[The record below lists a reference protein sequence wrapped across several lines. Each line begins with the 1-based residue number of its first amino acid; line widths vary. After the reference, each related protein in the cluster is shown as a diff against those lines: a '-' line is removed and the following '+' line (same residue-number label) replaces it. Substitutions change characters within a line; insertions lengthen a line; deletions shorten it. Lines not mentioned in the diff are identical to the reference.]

1 MYDHMIEEMADAI
14 AKELHLEP
22 NSILPSLHRFWQDKI
37 AHVWQVE
44 DIYEAAYRLGKAVT
58 REDAIGLLQDVFH
71 HHDSSLG
78 ITWDSLDAAL
88 EDYRLDL
95 TALPEEHLSEVHG
108 IFKVWRAGD
117 LIAHQFGLYSNQM
130 DGNLPEALAMAR
142 QMAKDQPGTQIHLG
156 LEDNPDP
163 WLTLIMI
170 DDEIQIKE
178 YETLEET
185 Q

>member
-14 AKELHLEP
+14 ANDLHLEP
-22 NSILPSLHRFWQDKI
+22 NAILPSLHRFWQDKI
-37 AHVWQVE
+37 AHVWQVDDVLE
-44 DIYEAAYRLGKAVT
+44 SARRVGKAVT

-88 EDYRLDL
+88 EDYCLDL
-95 TALPEEHLSEVHG
+95 TALSEERLSEVHG
-108 IFKVWRAGD
+108 LFKVWRAGN
-117 LIAHQFGLYSNQM
+117 LIAHQFGLYPNRM
-130 DGNLPEALAMAR
+130 DGNLPEVLSLAR
-142 QMAKDQPGTQIHLG
+142 QMAKEHPGEKVFLG

-163 WLTLIMI
+163 WLTLTQRE
-170 DDEIQIKE
+170 DEIQITE
-178 YETLEET
+178 YKKLEEA

>member
-22 NSILPSLHRFWQDKI
+22 NTILPSLHRFWQDKI
-37 AHVWQVE
+37 AHVWQLE
-44 DIYEAAYRLGKAVT
+44 DVYETAYRIGKAIT

-78 ITWDSLDAAL
+78 ITWDSLDAAM

-95 TALPEEHLSEVHG
+95 TALPEERLSEVHG

-130 DGNLPEALAMAR
+130 NGNLPEALAMAR
-142 QMAKDQPGTQIHLG
+142 QMAKNQPGTQIHLG
-156 LEDNPDP
+156 LEDNSDP
-163 WLTLIMI
+163 WLTLVMI
-170 DDEIQIKE
+170 DDEIHIEEDKI
-178 YETLEET
+178 LEKP

>member
-22 NSILPSLHRFWQDKI
+22 NAILPSLHRFWHDKI

-44 DIYEAAYRLGKAVT
+44 DIYEAARRVGKAVT

-95 TALPEEHLSEVHG
+95 SALPEVRLSEVHG
-108 IFKVWRAGD
+108 IFKVWRAGN
-117 LIAHQFGLYSNQM
+117 LIANQFGLYPNQI
-130 DGNLPEALAMAR
+130 DGNLPDALSLAR
-142 QMAKDQPGTQIHLG
+142 KMAKDHPGEQVHLG
-156 LEDNPDP
+156 LEDNPDS
-163 WLTLIMI
+163 WLTLTLI
-170 DDEIQIKE
+170 DDEIHIEE
-178 YETLEET
+178 YKTLEET

>member
-22 NSILPSLHRFWQDKI
+22 NAILPSLHRFWQDKI

-44 DIYEAAYRLGKAVT
+44 DIYESARRIGKAVT

-95 TALPEEHLSEVHG
+95 TALPEERLSEVHG
-108 IFKVWRAGD
+108 IFKVWRAGN
-117 LIAHQFGLYSNQM
+117 LIAHQFGLYPNQM
-130 DGNLPEALAMAR
+130 GGNLPDALSLAR
-142 QMAKDQPGTQIHLG
+142 QMAKENPGEQVFLG

-163 WLTLIMI
+163 WLTLTLL
-170 DDEIQIKE
+170 DDETKIKE
-178 YETLEET
+178 YKTLEET

>member
-14 AKELHLEP
+14 ANDLHLEP
-22 NSILPSLHRFWQDKI
+22 NTILPSLHRFWSDKI

-44 DIYEAAYRLGKAVT
+44 GIYEAARRVGKAII

-95 TALPEEHLSEVHG
+95 TALPEERLSEVHG
-108 IFKVWRAGD
+108 IFKVWLAGN
-117 LIAHQFGLYSNQM
+117 LIAHQFGLYPNQM
-130 DGNLPEALAMAR
+130 EGNLPEALSLAR
-142 QMAKDQPGTQIHLG
+142 QMAIEHPGEQVHLG
-156 LEDNPDP
+156 LEDNPDS
-163 WLTLIMI
+163 WLTLTLI
-170 DDEIQIKE
+170 DDEIQIEE
-178 YETLEET
+178 YKTLEET

>member
-22 NSILPSLHRFWQDKI
+22 NTILPNLHRFWHDKI

-44 DIYEAAYRLGKAVT
+44 DIYEAAYRIGKAIT

-95 TALPEEHLSEVHG
+95 AAVPEERLFEVHG
-108 IFKVWRAGD
+108 IFKVWFAGN
-117 LIAHQFGLYSNQM
+117 LIAHQFGLDPNQM
-130 DGNLPEALAMAR
+130 EGNLPEALSQAR
-142 QMAKDQPGTQIHLG
+142 QMAKDHPGERVHLG

-163 WLTLIMI
+163 WLTLTMR
-170 DDEIQIKE
+170 DDEIHIEE
-178 YETLEET
+178 YKILEET

>member
-22 NSILPSLHRFWQDKI
+22 NAILPSLYRFWQDKI

-44 DIYEAAYRLGKAVT
+44 DVYETAYRIGKAIT

-88 EDYRLDL
+88 EDYRLDPA
-95 TALPEEHLSEVHG
+95 ALPEERLPEVHG

-117 LIAHQFGLYSNQM
+117 LIAHQFGLYPTQM
-130 DGNLPEALAMAR
+130 HGNLPGALSLAR

-156 LEDNPDP
+156 LEDNSDP
-163 WLTLIMI
+163 WLTLVMI
-170 DDEIQIKE
+170 DDEIQVKE
-178 YETLEET
+178 YKTLEET

>member
-14 AKELHLEP
+14 ANDLHLES
-22 NSILPSLHRFWQDKI
+22 NAILPSLHRFWHDKI

-44 DIYEAAYRLGKAVT
+44 DIYESARRVGKAVT

-95 TALPEEHLSEVHG
+95 TALPEERLPEVHG
-108 IFKVWRAGD
+108 IFKVWRAGN
-117 LIAHQFGLYSNQM
+117 LISRQFGLYPNQM
-130 DGNLPEALAMAR
+130 DGNLPEALSLAR
-142 QMAKDQPGTQIHLG
+142 QMAKENPGEQVFLG

-178 YETLEET
+178 YKILEET

>member
-14 AKELHLEP
+14 ANDLHLES
-22 NSILPSLHRFWQDKI
+22 NAILPSLHRFWHDKI

-44 DIYEAAYRLGKAVT
+44 DIYESARRVGKAVT

-95 TALPEEHLSEVHG
+95 TALPEERLSEVRG
-108 IFKVWRAGD
+108 IFKVWRAGN
-117 LIAHQFGLYSNQM
+117 LIANQFGLYPHQM
-130 DGNLPEALAMAR
+130 DGNLPETLSLAR
-142 QMAKDQPGTQIHLG
+142 QMAKEHPGEQVHLG
-156 LEDNPDP
+156 LEDNSDP
-163 WLTLIMI
+163 WLTLTLL
-170 DDEIQIKE
+170 DDEIHTEE
-178 YETLEET
+178 YKPLEET

>member
-22 NSILPSLHRFWQDKI
+22 NAILPSLHRFWHDKI

-44 DIYEAAYRLGKAVT
+44 DIYESARRVGKAVI
-58 REDAIGLLQDVFH
+58 RDDAIGLLQDVFH
-71 HHDSSLG
+71 HHDSSFG

-95 TALPEEHLSEVHG
+95 TALPEERLSEVHG

-156 LEDNPDP
+156 LEDNPNP
-163 WLTLIMI
+163 WLTLSMI
-170 DDEIQIKE
+170 NDEIHIEE
-178 YETLEET
+178 YKTLEEP

>member
-22 NSILPSLHRFWQDKI
+22 NTILPSLHRFWRDKI

-44 DIYEAAYRLGKAVT
+44 DIYEAARRVGKAVT

-71 HHDSSLG
+71 HHDSSFG

-88 EDYRLDL
+88 EDYRLAL
-95 TALPEEHLSEVHG
+95 TALPEVRLSEVHG
-108 IFKVWRAGD
+108 IFKVWRAGN
-117 LIAHQFGLYSNQM
+117 LIANQFGLYPNQM
-130 DGNLPEALAMAR
+130 DGNLPDAMSLAR
-142 QMAKDQPGTQIHLG
+142 KMAKDHPGEQVHLG
-156 LEDNPDP
+156 LEDNPDS
-163 WLTLIMI
+163 WLTLTLI
-170 DDEIQIKE
+170 DDEIHIEE
-178 YETLEET
+178 YKTLEET

>member
-22 NSILPSLHRFWQDKI
+22 NTILPSLHRFWSDKI
-37 AHVWQVE
+37 AHVWQLE
-44 DIYEAAYRLGKAVT
+44 DVFEAARRVGKAVT

-95 TALPEEHLSEVHG
+95 TALSDERLSEVHG
-108 IFKVWRAGD
+108 IFKVWCAGN
-117 LIAHQFGLYSNQM
+117 LIAHQFGLEPNQM
-130 DGNLPEALAMAR
+130 EGNLPEALSQAR
-142 QMAKDQPGTQIHLG
+142 QMAKDHPEEQVHLG
-156 LEDNPDP
+156 LEDNPEP
-163 WLTLIMI
+163 WLTLTLR
-170 DDEIQIKE
+170 DDEIHIEE
-178 YETLEET
+178 YKTLEET

>member
-22 NSILPSLHRFWQDKI
+22 NAILPSLHRFWQDKI

-44 DIYEAAYRLGKAVT
+44 DISETAYRLGKAIT

-78 ITWDSLDAAL
+78 ITWDSLEAAL

-95 TALPEEHLSEVHG
+95 TALPEERLPEVHG

-142 QMAKDQPGTQIHLG
+142 QMAKDQLGTQIHLG
-156 LEDNPDP
+156 LEDNSDP

-178 YETLEET
+178 YNILEET

>member
-1 MYDHMIEEMADAI
+1 MYEHMIEEMADAI

-22 NSILPSLHRFWQDKI
+22 NTILPSLHRFWQDKI

-44 DIYEAAYRLGKAVT
+44 DVYETAYRIGKAIT

-78 ITWDSLDAAL
+78 ITWDSLEAAL

-95 TALPEEHLSEVHG
+95 TTLPEERLSEVHG

-117 LIAHQFGLYSNQM
+117 LIAHPCGLYPNQM

-142 QMAKDQPGTQIHLG
+142 QMAKEHSGTQIHLG

-170 DDEIQIKE
+170 DDEIHIEE
-178 YETLEET
+178 YKTLEET

>member
-14 AKELHLEP
+14 AKELHLGP
-22 NSILPSLHRFWQDKI
+22 NTILPSLHHFWQDKI

-44 DIYEAAYRLGKAVT
+44 DIYEAAYRLGKAIT
-58 REDAIGLLQDVFH
+58 REEAIGLLQDVFH

-78 ITWDSLDAAL
+78 ITWDSLDAAM

-95 TALPEEHLSEVHG
+95 TALPEERLSEVHG

-117 LIAHQFGLYSNQM
+117 LIAHQFGLYPTQM
-130 DGNLPEALAMAR
+130 DGNLPVALAMAR
-142 QMAKDQPGTQIHLG
+142 QMAKDHPCTQIHLG
-156 LEDNPDP
+156 LEDNSDP
-163 WLTLIMI
+163 WLTLTLL
-170 DDEIQIKE
+170 DDEIHIEE
-178 YETLEET
+178 YKTLEEP

>member
-22 NSILPSLHRFWQDKI
+22 NAILPSLHRFWHDKI

-44 DIYEAAYRLGKAVT
+44 DIYESARRVGKAVT

-71 HHDSSLG
+71 HHDSSFG

-95 TALPEEHLSEVHG
+95 TTLPEERLSEVHG
-108 IFKVWRAGD
+108 IFKVWCAGN
-117 LIAHQFGLYSNQM
+117 LIANQFGLYPNQM

-142 QMAKDQPGTQIHLG
+142 QMAKNQPGTQIHLG
-156 LEDNPDP
+156 LEDNSDP

-178 YETLEET
+178 YKILEET

>member
-22 NSILPSLHRFWQDKI
+22 NAILPSLHRFWHDKI

-44 DIYEAAYRLGKAVT
+44 DIYESARRVGKAVI
-58 REDAIGLLQDVFH
+58 RDDAIGLLQDVFH
-71 HHDSSLG
+71 HHDSSFG

-95 TALPEEHLSEVHG
+95 TALPEERLSEVHG
-108 IFKVWRAGD
+108 IFKVWCAGN
-117 LIAHQFGLYSNQM
+117 LIAHQFGLYPNQM
-130 DGNLPEALAMAR
+130 DGNLPEALSLAR
-142 QMAKDQPGTQIHLG
+142 QMAKEHPGEQIHLG

-163 WLTLIMI
+163 WLTLTLL
-170 DDEIQIKE
+170 DDEIHIEE
-178 YETLEET
+178 YKILEKP